1 MRRRALVLA
10 FATISLVAA
19 TLPAWADAAYHSEHI
34 ALIPVGTAPIR
45 SGFVENVHANGPNVY
60 AHEQYV
66 LNGAGPRS
74 TYQVTIMIFAS
85 NTTCTGSPTLALG
98 TASIATN
105 AAGNGSAF
113 HVFTPADADGL
124 RGMTVSAMWIVS
136 RASTPEYMTA
146 CSVILLD

>member
-1 MRRRALVLA
+1 MRR
-10 FATISLVAA
+10 ATIALALATTPLLA
-19 TLPAWADAAYHSEHI
+19 TLPAWGDAAYHSQHI
-34 ALIPVGTAPIR
+34 SLVPVGNAPLR
-45 SGFVENVHANGPNVY
+45 SGFVENAHANGPNVY

-113 HVFTPADADGL
+113 HVFT
-124 RGMTVSAMWIVS
+124 
-136 RASTPEYMTA
+136 
-146 CSVILLD
+146 